1 MGTLLLKDII
11 IIFSFALFTLSVLNL
26 VHKNS
31 TFLQIIFMVLSV
43 FLIGITRLPLI
54 VFLLLIYLIMQK
66 VFYLRQVFWFGGI
79 VLTLIFLMPY
89 ILQFTMYEFS
99 GEFVF
104 DEVVVNKVIEDKLV
118 ETSSGTPGVVQTL
131 VGGYTDLPTLL
142 RFIYLPIFVAI
153 QYVMPINF
161 WSTSFINDHPWYF
174 LIEQLNVL
182 WYGLIGV
189 LFIYSIINIRLI
201 KNIRIKRLFIIGIIF
216 YVLTAFIYGGAIP
229 RYAFPSFV
237 LILPTFG
244 YMFYQFKND
253 MLLRKSI
260 ITFLKKY
267 YAFGLLL
274 FLLYLLKYTL

>member
-1 MGTLLLKDII
+1 
-11 IIFSFALFTLSVLNL
+11 
-26 VHKNS
+26 
-31 TFLQIIFMVLSV
+31 MVLSV

-189 LFIYSIINIRLI
+189 L
-201 KNIRIKRLFIIGIIF
+201 
-216 YVLTAFIYGGAIP
+216 TAFIYGGAIP